1 MSNFS
6 GKTAIG
12 GALLLGLAGIGGSIL
27 FNMPKSSAQFKPI
40 HTRFDTIDGVITD
53 STSGD
58 LFSWMED
65 LDGEVRLVKLS
76 KNTENDLRDEI
87 EKDEKGKL
95 NKKISDLQASNSSLK
110 ASLNSALAKIPETAS
125 IFERTNEFNDFLF
138 NTQIKYRNK
147 EKQMLYRIG
156 VSIAPPKFY
165 KEKDGSTNEY
175 SISDRLA
182 TSNKACLDDVQ
193 RKSLT
198 SLYENPKNRLVLRFA
213 DVDDFWLQ
221 DSLISLGKN
230 YSNQPGYG
238 YVVDATRAEGCK
250 KFNKL
255 VFHGTLSDFTP
266 DNFSLISD
274 GKLKFSKVVYRTVDP
289 KDIKDATIRR
299 EENALERKASDL
311 KWESDLNERD
321 QKNFNN
327 SENLEK
333 KSEALDKKI
342 KALKTKKDEKLA
354 AEKRAKEK
362 LEQEKLEKEMKE
374 QEAS

>member
-65 LDGEVRLVKLS
+65 LEGEVRLVKLS

-95 NKKISDLQASNSSLK
+95 NRKISDLQASNSSLR

-147 EKQMLYRIG
+147 EQQMLYRID
-156 VSIAPPKFY
+156 VAIAPPKFY

-182 TSNKACLDDVQ
+182 TSTKECIDDVQ

-198 SLYENPKNRLVLRFA
+198 SLYENPKNKLVLRFA

-266 DNFSLISD
+266 DDFSLISD

-289 KDIKDATIRR
+289 KDTKEANIRR
-299 EENALERKASDL
+299 EEKSLERKAVDL
-311 KWESDLNERD
+311 KWENDLNARD
-321 QKNFNN
+321 QKNFNDN
-327 SENLEK
+327 ENLERQA
-333 KSEALDKKI
+333 ETLDKKI
-342 KALKTKKDEKLA
+342 KALKTKKDEKVA

-362 LEQEKLEKEMKE
+362 LEQEELEKQMKE
-374 QEAS
+374 QEAN

>member
-12 GALLLGLAGIGGSIL
+12 GALLIGLAGIGGSIL
-27 FNMPKSSAQFKPI
+27 FTMPKSSAQFKPI
-40 HTRFDTIDGVITD
+40 HTRFDTIEGVITD

-58 LFSWMED
+58 LFSWMD
-65 LDGEVRLVKLS
+65 DVDGVNRLVKLS

-95 NKKISDLQASNSSLK
+95 NRKISNLQSANSNLQANNSRLK
-110 ASLNSALAKIPETAS
+110 ASLNNALARIPSTAS

-182 TSNKACLDDVQ
+182 TSNKECLDDVQ

-198 SLYENPKNRLVLRFA
+198 SLYQNPKNTLVFRFA

-221 DSLISLGKN
+221 DSLISLGQN

-238 YVVDATRAEGCK
+238 YVVDATRAKGCK

-255 VFHGTLSDFTP
+255 VFHGTLSDFTQ
-266 DNFSLISD
+266 DDFSLISD
-274 GKLKFSKVVYRTVDP
+274 GKLKFSKVVYRTVAP
-289 KDIKDATIRR
+289 KNIKEANIRR
-299 EENALERKASDL
+299 EIILSKVTQSSMEN
-311 KWESDLNERD
+311 
-321 QKNFNN
+321 
-327 SENLEK
+327 
-333 KSEALDKKI
+333 
-342 KALKTKKDEKLA
+342 
-354 AEKRAKEK
+354 
-362 LEQEKLEKEMKE
+362 
-374 QEAS
+374 

>member
-110 ASLNSALAKIPETAS
+110 ASLNSALAKIPESAS

-165 KEKDGSTNEY
+165 KEKDGSSNEY

-182 TSNKACLDDVQ
+182 TSKKECIDDVQ

>member
-65 LDGEVRLVKLS
+65 LEGEVRLVKLS

-95 NKKISDLQASNSSLK
+95 NRKISDLQASNSSLR

-182 TSNKACLDDVQ
+182 TSNKECLDDVQ

-266 DNFSLISD
+266 DDFSLISD

-289 KDIKDATIRR
+289 KDSKEATIRR

-327 SENLEK
+327 SENLER

-362 LEQEKLEKEMKE
+362 LEQEELEKQMKE